1 VVEIGP
7 GRGALTARLME
18 SGARMILV
26 EIDESLAAGLRERFS
41 EHPQVTV
48 ATADARA
55 FSIDSVPGIGKVPYK
70 LVGNLP
76 YYAASPIVRHFL
88 ETDRPPDL
96 MVVMVQREVARGM
109 TAPPGEMSLL
119 SIGVQF
125 YAEARSVIQVPP
137 RAFSPPPNVH
147 SAVVRMARRTRP
159 PIDVDSPAAFFSLA
173 RAGFAAPR
181 KTLANSLALGL
192 RLDNA
197 TVSEFLTQSQLDPAR
212 RPATLSLEEWGSL
225 YQAWKESGRP
235 GLEQVRKAPAIHDG
249 RR

>member
-1 VVEIGP
+1 
-7 GRGALTARLME
+7 
-18 SGARMILV
+18 MILV

-48 ATADARA
+48 ATADAR
-55 FSIDSVPGIGKVPYK
+55 
-70 LVGNLP
+70 
-76 YYAASPIVRHFL
+76 
-88 ETDRPPDL
+88 
-96 MVVMVQREVARGM
+96 
-109 TAPPGEMSLL
+109 
-119 SIGVQF
+119 GVQHRLR
-125 YAEARSVIQVPP
+125 AGDREGPLQAGRKPSVLCRVADRTSLPRDRSATRPHGSDGPAGSCAWDDCAPRRNEPAVDRRPVPCRGP
-137 RAFSPPPNVH
+137 VRDPGSARAFSPPPNVH

-197 TVSEFLTQSQLDPAR
+197 TVSEFLTRSQLDPAR